1 VEASPASI
9 TLPLP
14 STFWEFEMSTRN
26 FTATQVAAITG
37 AARGIGLAIAERLA
51 RQGVFVYL
59 LDRDEAAL
67 AGSVDALTGQGL
79 KVAGIALDL
88 TEGEAVTAAFARIH
102 EAHGSLDFLVNN
114 AGVVRDKR
122 FLSMTEQ
129 DWDLVVDTNL
139 RAQFLCCKA
148 ALPLMLEKGFG
159 RIVNMSSRAWLGGFG
174 QANYSAAKGGVVSL
188 TRSLAIEFA
197 AKGITVNAIA
207 PGIVDTPLFQSF
219 APDVQTKLKETVPVK
234 RIGTPEDI
242 ASAVEFFLDPA
253 SSYVTG
259 QTLYVCGGRSLSSA
273 SV

>member
-1 VEASPASI
+1 
-9 TLPLP
+9 
-14 STFWEFEMSTRN
+14 MSTRN
-26 FTATQVAAITG
+26 FTAAQVAAITG
-37 AARGIGLAIAERLA
+37 AARGIGLGIAERLA

-67 AGSVDALTGQGL
+67 AASVEALTAQGL

-88 TEGEAVTAAFARIH
+88 TDGEAVNAAFARIRD
-102 EAHGSLDFLVNN
+102 AHGSLDFLVNN

-219 APDVQTKLKETVPVK
+219 APDVQAKLKETVPVK
-234 RIGTPEDI
+234 RIGTPKDI
-242 ASAVEFFLDPA
+242 ANAVEFFLDPA

>member
-1 VEASPASI
+1 MNTE
-9 TLPLP
+9 
-14 STFWEFEMSTRN
+14 N
-26 FTATQVAAITG
+26 FSAGQVAVVTG
-37 AARGIGLAIAERLA
+37 AARGIGLTIAQRLA
-51 RQGVFVYL
+51 HQGVFVYL
-59 LDRDEAAL
+59 LDRDEQAL
-67 AGSVDALTGQGL
+67 NSSVSALQSEDL
-79 KVAGIALDL
+79 QVAGIALDL
-88 TEGEAVTAAFARIH
+88 TVGESVNAAFAQIQQ
-102 EAHGSLDFLVNN
+102 AHGRLDFLVNN

-122 FLSMTEQ
+122 FLNMTEQ

-219 APDVQTKLKETVPVK
+219 APEVQAKLKDTVPVK
-234 RIGTPEDI
+234 RIGTPDDI
-242 ASAVEFFLDPA
+242 ANAVAFFLAPA